1 MQTKTLAA
9 ALLAAITLSMAGAG
23 FAQSQTR
30 AAGSDTAAA
39 SKPAGE
45 RPRAH
50 GVRGHHRMGNPVDA
64 LARLDTDN
72 DGRISRADLAFGGV
86 AAKPW
91 RDGDAE
97 AVLLGREP
105 SDALFAQAADILLK
119 PARAF
124 GDHAFKIPLLRRT
137 LMATLRDAT
146 GLEATA

>member
-50 GVRGHHRMGNPVDA
+50 GMRGHHRMGNPVDA

-86 AAKPW
+86 AHKPW
-91 RDGDAE
+91 HDP
-97 AVLLGREP
+97 AVGQALVGQEP
-105 SDALFAQAADILLK
+105 SPALFDRAADLLLRD
-119 PARAF
+119 ARGQ
-124 GDHAFKIPLLRRT
+124 GDNDFKIPLLRRALAAVLT
-137 LMATLRDAT
+137 EAT
-146 GLEATA
+146 GA